1 MKTTNQTKNATRKD
15 IENELLRKERR
26 IIEWE
31 RTHMLPDLSE
41 VFVTGAGRATEVG
54 A

>member
-1 MKTTNQTKNATRKD
+1 MKTANETKNATRKE
-15 IENELLRKERR
+15 IEEELLRKERR
-26 IIEWE
+26 IVEWE

-41 VFVTGAGRATEVG
+41 IFVTDFGAVTEVG

>member
-1 MKTTNQTKNATRKD
+1 MKTTNEARNEARKE

-31 RTHMLPDLSE
+31 RTHLLPDISE
-41 VFVTGAGRATEVG
+41 IYAAEAGA
-54 A
+54 